1 MYTFFFCFK
10 DGSNAEFSD
19 VTRLVTDEGS
29 LDAKD
34 FESTVFPRLPYSKTI
49 RLFIKDG
56 QVVINGCDVK
66 WYQACKND

>member
-1 MYTFFFCFK
+1 MYTFCFCFK

-34 FESTVFPRLPYSKTI
+34 FESEVFPRLPYSKTI
-49 RLFIKDG
+49 RLFTKDG
-56 QVVINGCDVK
+56 QVVVSGYDVK
-66 WYQACKND
+66 WYQAYRQN